1 MLLHCPRQRHGRRL
15 PVAASSL
22 AFLISAT
29 LAVAHAQTPPGAGA
43 LEQESSRTLQAP
55 TATPAPTAAPAASP
69 MADDGKAVR
78 VTVKQIVIDGA
89 SLVPVAELDAL
100 VADRIGQ
107 SLTLAELEASAQ
119 RIAEHYRALGWFVR
133 VYLPQQ
139 DVTDGVVHIQ
149 VLEGRYGEA
158 SVEQTGSRANAGFVQ
173 GVVTNRLV
181 PGQPL
186 SASALERGLLLA
198 NDLPGIQADAVLR
211 AGSVQGSSD
220 LALQVR
226 DGPFLTGDVG
236 VNNYGLKVTG
246 RAQVVGGLALNN
258 LSGIGDQL
266 TLRALLASRIHNAQV
281 GYSLPLGHDGLRLAV
296 HAGALDYKLGDI
308 YKPLDADGTGY
319 GAGLRLLYPLLR
331 SSQRNLNLS
340 AGYEHRR
347 YNDDVMDTALRRH
360 RVNAFTLGVSGD
372 LRDSAWGGGVT
383 WGGVEL
389 THGRLRIGDV
399 AGDLA
404 ADAAGPRTRGG
415 YTKLAFNLNR
425 LQSLGN
431 SGWRVQANLSG
442 QAADRNLDSSERFSL
457 GGPHRVRAYPV
468 YEASGDEGVVARF
481 ELQRAVA
488 PGWNALGFYD
498 IGHIRVNK
506 RTWAGW
512 DGGSGQPNSYTLSG
526 LGLGV
531 SWVGSGSLKGWQASA
546 VVAKPTGRNRGADAS
561 GRNSD
566 GSRAR
571 SARAWVTVN
580 YLF

>member
-1 MLLHCPRQRHGRRL
+1 MPLYCPRLRQVRGH
-15 PVAASSL
+15 PVASSL
-22 AFLISAT
+22 AFLVSAM
-29 LAVAHAQTPPGAGA
+29 LAVAHAQTPPDAGA
-43 LEQESSRTLQAP
+43 LERESSRALQAP
-55 TATPAPTAAPAASP
+55 AVTPAPAAAPAARP
-69 MADDGKAVR
+69 MVDDSKAAR
-78 VTVKQIVIDGA
+78 VTVKRIVIDGA
-89 SLVPVAELDAL
+89 NLVPVAELDAL
-100 VADRIGQ
+100 VADRIGR

-139 DVTDGVVHIQ
+139 DVTDGTVHIQ
-149 VLEGRYGEA
+149 VLEGRYGQS
-158 SVEQTGSRANAGFVQ
+158 SVTQTGSRANAGFVQ
-173 GVVTNRLV
+173 GVVTHRLA

-186 SASALERGLLLA
+186 SAAALERGLLLA
-198 NDLPGIQADAVLR
+198 NDLPGIQADAVLQ

-226 DGPFLTGDVG
+226 DGPFVTGDVG

-246 RAQVVGGLALNN
+246 RAQAVGGLALNN
-258 LSGIGDQL
+258 LSGIGDQF
-266 TLRALLASRIHNAQV
+266 TVRALLASRIHNAQF
-281 GYSLPLGHDGLRLAV
+281 GYSLPLGQDGLRLAV

-308 YKPLDADGTGY
+308 YKPLDADGKAY
-319 GAGLRLLYPLLR
+319 GAGLKLFYPLLR

-347 YNDDVMDTALRRH
+347 YNDDVMNTALRRH
-360 RVNAFTLGVSGD
+360 RVNAFTLGASGD
-372 LRDSAWGGGVT
+372 RRDGAWGGGVT
-383 WGGVEL
+383 WGGIEL
-389 THGRLRIGDV
+389 THGRLGIVDV

-404 ADAAGPRTRGG
+404 ADAAGPRARGG

-425 LQSLGN
+425 VQSLGS
-431 SGWRVQANLSG
+431 SGWQVQASLSG
-442 QAADRNLDSSERFSL
+442 QAADRNLGSSERFSL

-468 YEASGDEGVVARF
+468 YEASGDEGLVARF
-481 ELQRAVA
+481 ELQRSVA
-488 PGWNALGFYD
+488 PGWRALGFYD
-498 IGHIRVNK
+498 VGHIRINK

-512 DGGSGQPNSYTLSG
+512 DGGSGQSNSYTLSG

-531 SWVGSGSLKGWQASA
+531 SWSGAGSLKGWHASA
-546 VVAKPTGRNRGADAS
+546 VVAKPAGRNRGADAS

-571 SARAWVTVN
+571 AARAWVSVN